1 MFKRRQAR
9 QRAESRKVEGIE
21 LRNSANGKADS
32 FRPEEGN
39 ISAGDR
45 GEQAGTSPESKTLA
59 RCTQLVHGNL
69 GDLRALPKKEYGRQ
83 ANKVRKPKGAQ
94 GVGLLHRPMKQGNSC
109 RGKAVAESLP
119 LEEEH

>member
-1 MFKRRQAR
+1 MSFEIVRD
-9 QRAESRKVEGIE
+9 
-21 LRNSANGKADS
+21 GKADS

-69 GDLRALPKKEYGRQ
+69 GDPAGSSEE
-83 ANKVRKPKGAQ
+83 
-94 GVGLLHRPMKQGNSC
+94 GVWQTSDTK
-109 RGKAVAESLP
+109 
-119 LEEEH
+119 

>member
-1 MFKRRQAR
+1 MSFEIVRD
-9 QRAESRKVEGIE
+9 
-21 LRNSANGKADS
+21 GKADS

-83 ANKVRKPKGAQ
+83 AIQ
-94 GVGLLHRPMKQGNSC
+94 S
-109 RGKAVAESLP
+109 
-119 LEEEH
+119 EEAKRRAGSRITA